1 MIRGQCDTVAMSR
14 IKSRTQMDICGD
26 CGASGKRYF
35 VIFRQFWNS
44 QYEFRELSSL
54 KIFISI
60 FLLPDPSWASINR
73 GILLCSDCCSVH
85 RSLGRHISQVKSLR
99 QGKWAPSVL
108 NLVNALTALGANSVW
123 EHSLQDTEKFPKN
136 MRRKPQSKDPVFPNK
151 SEFIRAKHVNYNFVL
166 KPSAL
171 DGESSNIEAELNK
184 QLHASVRAP
193 NLETSLRLLS
203 QGADPN
209 FYHEEKGSCPLHM
222 AAKSGQIL
230 QVELLLVFGADI
242 LVPDS
247 NQQTA
252 IEVAKANKHLSI
264 AERLTEAT
272 YEVTDRL
279 CYFLYNRRPDHAA
292 NQHII
297 VPEQNGIEISEPLK
311 IARSKLLLIPNKM
324 FEELVIDLYDEI
336 DRRETEAIWSTSA
349 LNPEIGAVP
358 FLPVNP
364 LLSATRNQGRQK
376 LARFTAVQ
384 FSGLLTDV
392 LIDAKR
398 RQNMATL
405 RPSLSKWE
413 C

>member
-1 MIRGQCDTVAMSR
+1 M
-14 IKSRTQMDICGD
+14 
-26 CGASGKRYF
+26 
-35 VIFRQFWNS
+35 
-44 QYEFRELSSL
+44 
-54 KIFISI
+54 
-60 FLLPDPSWASINR
+60 
-73 GILLCSDCCSVH
+73 H
-85 RSLGRHISQVKSLR
+85 RSLGRHISQIKSLR
-99 QGKWAPSVL
+99 QGKWTPSVL

-123 EHSLQDTEKFPKN
+123 EHSLQDLDKFGKN
-136 MRRKPQSKDPVFPNK
+136 SRRKPQPKDAVHPNK
-151 SEFIRAKHVNYNFVL
+151 ADFIRAKHVNCSYVL
-166 KPSAL
+166 KPTAQ
-171 DGESSNIEAELNK
+171 DGDHTTNLESELNK

-209 FYHEEKGSCPLHM
+209 YYHEEKGSTPLHM
-222 AAKSGQIL
+222 AAKSGQVL

-242 LVPDS
+242 LTTDS

-252 IEVAKANKHLSI
+252 IDLARANKHLTI

-279 CYFLYNRRPDHAA
+279 CYFLCSRRPDHAA
-292 NQHII
+292 NQHIL
-297 VPEQNGIEISEPLK
+297 VPEQNGVEISEPLK
-311 IARSKLLLIPNKM
+311 IARGKLLLIPNKM
-324 FEELVIDLYDEI
+324 FEELVMDLYDEV
-336 DRRETEAIWSTSA
+336 DRRETEAVWSTSA

-384 FSGLLTDV
+384 FAGLLTDV

-398 RQNMATL
+398 RQNLANL
-405 RPSLSKWE
+405 RPSLSKWGDK
-413 C
+413 